1 MQPEVVAF
9 MGAVVFAVFKIIQ
22 LWIVWELKRGDNE

>member
-9 MGAVVFAVFKIIQ
+9 MGAVVLAVVKIVQFAVVFYKYQ
-22 LWIVWELKRGDNE
+22 EEE

>member
-9 MGAVVFAVFKIIQ
+9 MGAVVLAVFKIVQ
-22 LWIVWELKRGDNE
+22 FWIVWELKKEE